1 MTTTAPAT
9 TGEITYVRVAA
20 IALPVVL
27 SNAMVPLQG
36 AIDTAIIGNL
46 GQARFLAA
54 VALGASIITMLFVI
68 FNFLQMGVSG
78 LTAQA
83 LGAGDH
89 RRVMNTLVRA
99 GLIAVSMAP
108 CNGTMAFDSTTGNAM
123 AATRA

>member
-1 MTTTAPAT
+1 MPHTAPKSPPR
-9 TGEITYVRVAA
+9 EITYARVAA

-46 GQARFLAA
+46 GETRYLAA
-54 VALGASIITMLFVI
+54 VALGATIIHLLFGV

-83 LGAGDH
+83 LGPKTAAG
-89 RRVMNTLVRA
+89 
-99 GLIAVSMAP
+99 
-108 CNGTMAFDSTTGNAM
+108 
-123 AATRA
+123 